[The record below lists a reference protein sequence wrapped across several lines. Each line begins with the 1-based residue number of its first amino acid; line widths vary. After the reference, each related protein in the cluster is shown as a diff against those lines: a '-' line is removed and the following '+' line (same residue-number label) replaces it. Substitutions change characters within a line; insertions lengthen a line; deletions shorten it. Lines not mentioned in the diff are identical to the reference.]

1 MNLTELLVIFN
12 KMSLFRKNTGNLGE
26 SLAVKYVRS
35 LGYKILSRNLKNY
48 LGEIDILAREKS
60 DIVIIEV
67 KTKSTSS
74 FGEGYEMVN
83 YFKKRKLLSLAKELQ
98 KEYPSKTIRIDIIS
112 VDLSQN
118 KPQIKHFKN
127 GVEDD

>member
-1 MNLTELLVIFN
+1 
-12 KMSLFRKNTGNLGE
+12 MSLFKRKTGNLGE
-26 SLAVKYVRS
+26 DLATKYARS
-35 LGYKILSRNLKNY
+35 LGYKILNRNLRNY
-48 LGEIDILAREKS
+48 LGEIDILAKEKN

-74 FGEGYEMVN
+74 FGQGFEMVN
-83 YFKKRKLLSLAKELQ
+83 YFKKRKLLQLAKELQ
-98 KEYPSKTIRIDIIS
+98 KEYPSTTIRIDIIS

-127 GVEDD
+127 AVEDD